1 MNEEQLQFLM
11 QIIRE
16 QMEDYLDKKLV
27 KEICAGIE
35 EGIND
40 NMATFEEMAFS
51 R

>member
-1 MNEEQLQFLM
+1 MNEAQLALLM

-16 QMEDYLDKKLV
+16 QMEDYLDKKLA

-40 NMATFEEMAFS
+40 NMAAFEDLAYS